1 MGKVLFL
8 VLVGLVFF
16 LAWKLTARGM
26 RSRGKAAPPHD
37 AERMV
42 ACRQCGV
49 HLPISE
55 SVEAGGNYFCSDEHK
70 RMFVR

>member
-16 LAWKLTARGM
+16 LAWKLTARGIL
-26 RSRGKAAPPHD
+26 SRRKQEPPHA

-49 HLPISE
+49 HLPVSE
-55 SVEAGGNYFCSDEHK
+55 SVEADGEYFCSDEHR

>member
-1 MGKVLFL
+1 MGKFIFL
-8 VLVGLVFF
+8 VLVGLAFF
-16 LAWKLTARGM
+16 LAWKLAARGI
-26 RSRGKAAPPHD
+26 RTRRKPAPPRD

-49 HLPISE
+49 HLPVSE
-55 SVEAGGNYFCSDEHK
+55 SVESGGNYFCSDEHK

>member
-8 VLVGLVFF
+8 LIVGLVFYVG
-16 LAWKLTARGM
+16 WKLAARAAGA
-26 RSRGKAAPPHD
+26 RRNPAAPRE

-55 SVEAGGNYFCSDEHK
+55 SVEAGGDRFCSDEHK